1 VPSETNGSGSLE
13 VTQEDGKS
21 KERMLAE
28 VALDPRAGCA
38 AVVEWYSKGTFGQ
51 SDIQELYSA
60 LCDRALAVKDNK
72 LGSIDAMLTSQA
84 AALNA
89 IFVELARRSHANL
102 GEYINA
108 AERYMRLALKAQ
120 SQCRAT
126 LETIA
131 AIKNPP
137 VVYAR
142 QANIA
147 GGHQQVNNAVPG
159 RGKKSEDA
167 PNELLEEDRET
178 IDGLDNGAS
187 PSTIGG
193 NSKLEAVASI
203 DGTTDARRQSS
214 VQP

>member
-1 VPSETNGSGSLE
+1 MKKTSSKREISVS
-13 VTQEDGKS
+13 QEEGKS

-28 VALDPRAGCA
+28 IALDPRAAGA
-38 AVVEWYSKGTFGQ
+38 ATVELYSKGTFGPT
-51 SDIQELYSA
+51 DIQELYSA
-60 LCDRALAVKDNK
+60 LTDRALAVKDNK
-72 LGSIDAMLTSQA
+72 LGSVDAMLTSQA

-126 LETIA
+126 LETLA

-137 VVYAR
+137 IVYAR

-147 GGHQQVNNAVPG
+147 GGHQQVNNGTTAPA
-159 RGKKSEDA
+159 RGGKSKDL
-167 PNELLEEDRET
+167 PNEL
-178 IDGLDNGAS
+178 
-187 PSTIGG
+187 
-193 NSKLEAVASI
+193 
-203 DGTTDARRQSS
+203 
-214 VQP
+214 